1 MKRPKFP
8 TRAARGKAPVDDD
21 TGALS
26 VPIYQTASFAL
37 PFGDALTL
45 VQHPP
50 GVTDGV
56 FEAERAAGPS
66 MTPGFIRI
74 SARLEDAEDITA
86 DLAQALEK
94 A

>member
-1 MKRPKFP
+1 MKRPKFH
-8 TRAARGKAPVDDD
+8 TRAVRGTAPVDDD

-26 VPIYQTASFAL
+26 VPIYQTASFAF
-37 PFGDALTL
+37 PFGAALTL

-50 GVTDGV
+50 GVTHGV
-56 FEAERAAGPS
+56 FEAERAAGAG

-74 SARLEDAEDITA
+74 SAGLEDAEDITA
-86 DLAQALEK
+86 DLAQALEE